1 MSSTN
6 VNYNNESTLNP
17 QFAKPASQEPGYVE
31 QATGLLSSV
40 AATASSYLPTSV
52 TNAVSGMTG
61 TGTTTTTGVGG
72 HSGEHGGVGD
82 LGTMSTDDVARLP
95 EERQNPDPLG
105 TGVATGTGISGVGG
119 HLGQPGGVGD
129 LGTTSTADVA
139 LLPEERANPD
149 PLSNTSSMGQ
159 TGSYGVGGHPGVHGG
174 VGDLGTRSE
183 ADVAV
188 LPDERITTGTP
199 STQATEDAAM
209 LAGGLGGHDGRHHDI
224 TKEGSTGGH
233 SGASYDVDHGLGMP
247 HTRSMAPKAS
257 TNDNTDTMT
266 PAQSMQQPQDDAG
279 VDRRQS
285 EDADVPSPKEA
296 GYPTGKPK
304 MMDKIKGSIMVA
316 KAKAGSKDEEKIHQG
331 TMLKETGKLVNPEE
345 DARRAGESL

>member
-17 QFAKPASQEPGYVE
+17 QFPKPASQEPGYVE

-40 AATASSYLPTSV
+40 AATASAYLPTSV

-61 TGTTTTTGVGG
+61 TGTTTTSGVGG
-72 HSGEHGGVGD
+72 HPGEHGGVGD

-95 EERQNPDPLG
+95 EERPNPDPLFN
-105 TGVATGTGISGVGG
+105 A
-119 HLGQPGGVGD
+119 
-129 LGTTSTADVA
+129 
-139 LLPEERANPD
+139 
-149 PLSNTSSMGQ
+149 SSMGQ
-159 TGSYGVGGHPGVHGG
+159 TGSYGVGGHPGIHGG

-199 STQATEDAAM
+199 NTQATEDAAM
-209 LAGGLGGHDGRHHDI
+209 LAGGLGGHDGRHHDV

-247 HTRSMAPKAS
+247 HTRSMAPKSS
-257 TNDNTDTMT
+257 TNDDTDTMT
-266 PAQSMQQPQDDAG
+266 PPQSTQQQDDGG

-285 EDADVPSPKEA
+285 EDVEVPSPKEA
-296 GYPTGKPK
+296 GYPTGKPN
-304 MMDKIKGSIMVA
+304 MMDKIKGTIMVA
-316 KAKAGSKDEEKIHQG
+316 KAKAGSKDEEKIRQG

>member
-17 QFAKPASQEPGYVE
+17 QFPKPASQEPGYVE

-40 AATASSYLPTSV
+40 AATASAYLPTSV

-61 TGTTTTTGVGG
+61 TGTTTTSGVGG
-72 HSGEHGGVGD
+72 HPGEHGGVGD

-105 TGVATGTGISGVGG
+105 VGVTSATGISGVSG
-119 HLGQPGGVGD
+119 HLGQPGGV
-129 LGTTSTADVA
+129 
-139 LLPEERANPD
+139 ANPG
-149 PLSNTSSMGQ
+149 PLFNASSMGQ
-159 TGSYGVGGHPGVHGG
+159 TGSYGVGGHPGIHGG

-199 STQATEDAAM
+199 NTQATEDAAM
-209 LAGGLGGHDGRHHDI
+209 LAGGLGGHDGRHHDV
-224 TKEGSTGGH
+224 TKEGSTGGY

-247 HTRSMAPKAS
+247 HTRSMAPKSS
-257 TNDNTDTMT
+257 TNDDTDTMT
-266 PAQSMQQPQDDAG
+266 PPQSTQQQDDGG

-285 EDADVPSPKEA
+285 EDVEVPSPKEA
-296 GYPTGKPK
+296 GYPTGKPN
-304 MMDKIKGSIMVA
+304 MMDKIKGTIMVA
-316 KAKAGSKDEEKIHQG
+316 KAKAGSKDEEKIRQG